1 MKRIKKILLNNKYL
15 SWLLIVSNWAFQG
28 IINADLTEKI
38 FKIFFTFFFWALLFL
53 GFWNTLPL
61 MQNIILSFLIAHTF
75 NWLFNGSIVTLF
87 IHRLLIMKVSKEKLF
102 AYLISFQNR
111 IQNKKWV
118 LYSASFGSIC
128 RGKLKDSS
136 DIDVSIVRKSGFVN
150 GIKAIFFTIKEKKIA
165 DFKGIPLEIY
175 ISDTPQNS
183 INRFKK
189 ENNPVV
195 VTDSI
200 NTIDIYYNEKLTIS
214 EAKKLNK
221 VL

>member
-28 IINADLTEKI
+28 IINADKTEKTY
-38 FKIFFTFFFWALLFL
+38 KIFFTVFFWALLFF
-53 GFWNTLPL
+53 GFQNTLPL

-195 VTDSI
+195 ITDSI
-200 NTIDIYYNEKLTIS
+200 NTIDVYYNEKLTIN